1 MLPLNQGGPNL
12 ISNMGKVSFF
22 STDLFLN
29 VLPSLECNK
38 KFVDNWMSVVQNW
51 TLRISYRC
59 FSECG
64 PSVYSENCSFHHHMF
79 FRFGWTSFSDSTLVW
94 AYLCPCSHCQKDIH
108 FLTARVTADD
118 VCYICWWWI
127 AVPISAN
134 FWDSIRLKERYFIKL
149 WQVSMYVCVRV
160 YIHLQMHVCI
170 YVYIWILYVY
180 MIKIVLFKRERTEA
194 DKCRMYVA
202 LSMRNP

>member
-1 MLPLNQGGPNL
+1 MGCWYPGSFPVIAYEWLAKKCCDPSGFHSYFNHSCNVL
-12 ISNMGKVSFF
+12 IS
-22 STDLFLN
+22 
-29 VLPSLECNK
+29 K
-38 KFVDNWMSVVQNW
+38 KNTGWATPNSKAK
-51 TLRISYRC
+51 SK
-59 FSECG
+59 CG